1 MIYGYRYNSFT
12 AGGMDMTDNRRYPI
26 TTGMRTQP
34 TLSKRLRKSI
44 PYYVL
49 VALPLIY
56 LLLFKYY
63 PMLGVQIAFRD
74 FKVRGGIWQSPW
86 VGFEHFSV
94 FFQSPT
100 SWMIISN
107 TLILSLYYLA
117 ASFPIPIVLAICLNE
132 CRSSKFRKF
141 TQMITYMPYFIS
153 TVVLVSMI
161 IQFTDISTGLF
172 NQILTSFG
180 GQAVNFMGTAGY
192 FRTLYVWTGV
202 WQTMGYSAIVYLAA
216 LTGVPVELYEAAKVD
231 GASKFRRIINID
243 IPYIAPTIITL
254 FILNTGSILSIGF
267 EKIYLMQNSINTPVS
282 EVISTYVYKIGVL
295 QFNYSYSTAVG
306 LFNSVVNL
314 IMILIVNTVSDRIG
328 KVSVL

>member
-1 MIYGYRYNSFT
+1 
-12 AGGMDMTDNRRYPI
+12 
-26 TTGMRTQP
+26 
-34 TLSKRLRKSI
+34 
-44 PYYVL
+44 
-49 VALPLIY
+49 
-56 LLLFKYY
+56 
-63 PMLGVQIAFRD
+63 MLGVQIAFKD
-74 FKVRGGIWQSPW
+74 FKVRGGIWGSPW
-86 VGFEHFSV
+86 VGWKHFKM
-94 FFQSPT
+94 FFDSAT
-100 SWMIISN
+100 AGTIIKN
-107 TLILSLYYLA
+107 TFLLSLYYLL
-117 ASFPIPIVLAICLNE
+117 ASFPLPIILAVCLNE
-132 CRSSKFRKF
+132 CRSSKFKKF

-161 IQFTDISTGLF
+161 IQFTDISSGF
-172 NQILTSFG
+172 INQFIVALG
-180 GQAVNFMGTAGY
+180 GDAVNFMGNVSY

-216 LTGVPVELYEAAKVD
+216 LSGVPVELYEAATVD
-231 GASKFRRIINID
+231 GASKLRRILSID

-306 LFNSVVNL
+306 LFNSLVNL
-314 IMILIVNTVSDRIG
+314 AMLLIVNTLSDRIS

>member
-1 MIYGYRYNSFT
+1 MAVS
-12 AGGMDMTDNRRYPI
+12 
-26 TTGMRTQP
+26 
-34 TLSKRLRKSI
+34 SKSSVIPGAVIRPSIGKRIRKSL

-49 VALPLIY
+49 ILPPLIY

-63 PMLGVQIAFRD
+63 PMLGVQIAFRN
-74 FKVRGGIWQSPW
+74 FRVRGGIWGSPW
-86 VGFEHFSV
+86 VGWKYFEQFFS
-94 FFQSPT
+94 SAT
-100 SWMIISN
+100 AITIIKN
-107 TLILSLYYLA
+107 TLLLSVYYLL
-117 ASFPIPIVLAICLNE
+117 ASFPIPIILAICLNE

-161 IQFTDISTGLF
+161 IQFTDISSGF
-172 NQILTSFG
+172 INQLIKALG
-180 GQAVNFMGTAGY
+180 GEAVNFMGNVNY

-231 GASKFRRIINID
+231 GASKFRRILSID

-282 EVISTYVYKIGVL
+282 EVISTYVYKIGVQ
-295 QFNYSYSTAVG
+295 QFSYSYSTAVG
-306 LFNSVVNL
+306 LFNSLVNL
-314 IMILIVNTVSDRIG
+314 IMLVVVNTISNRIS